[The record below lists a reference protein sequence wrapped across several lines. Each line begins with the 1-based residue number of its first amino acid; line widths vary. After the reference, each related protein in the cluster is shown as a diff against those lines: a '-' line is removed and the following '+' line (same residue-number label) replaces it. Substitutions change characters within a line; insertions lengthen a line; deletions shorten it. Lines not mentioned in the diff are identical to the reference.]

1 MSNRDDQGARMAK
14 QAWVKPELKVIT
26 AGSAE
31 KTRNDENIADG
42 QGNQKS

>member
-1 MSNRDDQGARMAK
+1 MTNEAR
-14 QAWVKPELKVIT
+14 KPWKKPVLKTIT

-31 KTRNDENIADG
+31 KQVNDVTPDG